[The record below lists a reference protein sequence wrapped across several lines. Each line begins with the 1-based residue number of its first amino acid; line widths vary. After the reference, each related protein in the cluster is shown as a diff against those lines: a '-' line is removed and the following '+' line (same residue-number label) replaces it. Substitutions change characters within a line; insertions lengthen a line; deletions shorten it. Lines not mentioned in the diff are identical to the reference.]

1 MLEPYR
7 TAFNACFTMG
17 KYAELL
23 RLLKQR
29 TRTEIEFRV
38 C

>member
-7 TAFNACFTMG
+7 TAFNECFTMG
-17 KYAELL
+17 KHVELL

-29 TRTEIEFRV
+29 TRTCGRV
-38 C
+38 SRL